1 MPHNHNEVLVGC
13 TYMAKYNSGNSLKR
27 WMPFLIITGLITAA
41 VCMNPELVIMG
52 FVFFIVPGYILFF
65 TPPVFLY
72 VTSLLIISCVTR
84 RIGMGG
90 LVVPLLIVAA
100 IVMGTPYTLNQDT
113 YHQTQGLIADD
124 IDIQQP
130 IVLGDSIAFIVAPP
144 RGYNA
149 RDPVKCSAQCQ
160 KLLYNGAVK
169 NVMIGKLP
177 AFNVDDVA
185 TYNVKSFF
193 IEKKDECLGNIKAID
208 PVNRRIA
215 SGECLVSQTVSLANA
230 DMIHVHQIIREDRL
244 KSDLYLKANTI
255 KAKRNRI
262 LERTGIRYKTV
273 YQKTEVQAKP
283 LSYPLIFGVIPKYG
297 LDMDIGFVRT
307 NLVINDFGKISK
319 DETNKIFGD
328 ALRIPS
334 EPTVELGK
342 KTDTKSLI
350 KEAFA
355 STGNKKTAGHDLF
368 EQYLRELFEKKI
380 TPTDEDIEL
389 VITALKDDRAGGWF
403 YLSRFVGSLDGN
415 VPSSLIQELANR
427 LVRNK
432 SLVTS
437 NAIRFLPDGM
447 ASEIYPQLLIAFKD
461 NDLRNKAWGAISR
474 LGDGKKEALS
484 LYVSVLEEWGV
495 AINSSNRN
503 TRKMADRHLSKVTTG
518 ALIGLC
524 RMGREAAPAKEA
536 LFSVVRPDRPQL
548 TISMLAV
555 DALIEIGAVNE
566 MKEKYDS
573 NEQLWQEIQRA
584 VAQRDRAI
592 KKNRRF
598 CGKRVV

>member
-13 TYMAKYNSGNSLKR
+13 LYMAKYNSGNSLKR

-41 VCMNPELVIMG
+41 VCMIPELVSMG
-52 FVFFIVPGYILFF
+52 AFFFIVPGIIFFF
-65 TPPVFLY
+65 TPPIFFY
-72 VTSLLIISCVTR
+72 ITGLLILSVFTSR
-84 RIGMGG
+84 MGLGGRIA
-90 LVVPLLIVAA
+90 PLIIASF
-100 IVMGTPYTLNQDT
+100 IVMGIPYTLNQDT

-130 IVLGDSIAFIVAPP
+130 VVLRDSIAFIVAPP

-177 AFNVDDVA
+177 SFNVDDIA

-215 SGECLVSQTVSLANA
+215 SGECLMSETVSLANA
-230 DMIHVHQIIREDRL
+230 QTIHVHQIIRDDRL

-273 YQKTEVQAKP
+273 YQKTDVQAKP

-307 NLVINDFGKISK
+307 NLVINDFEKISK
-319 DETNKIFGD
+319 DETNKKFGD

-342 KTDTKSLI
+342 KTDAKSLI
-350 KEAFA
+350 KKAFV
-355 STGNKKTAGHDLF
+355 STGDKKTAGHDLF
-368 EQYLRELFEKKI
+368 EQYLRELIEKKI

-403 YLSRFVGSLDGN
+403 YLSRFIGSLGGN
-415 VPSSLIQELANR
+415 VPSSLIQELGNR
-427 LVRNK
+427 LVRTK
-432 SLVTS
+432 SISTS

-474 LGDGKKEALS
+474 LGDGKKEALLS
-484 LYVSVLEEWGV
+484 YISVLEEWNV
-495 AINSSNRN
+495 AINSSNYN
-503 TRKMADRHLSKVTTG
+503 ARKMADRNLSKVTTG
-518 ALIGLC
+518 ALIGVC
-524 RMGREAAPAKEA
+524 RMGHEAAPAKEV

-555 DALIEIGAVNE
+555 DALIEIGAFNE
-566 MKEKYDS
+566 IKEKYEN

-598 CGKRVV
+598 CGKRIV